1 MEIIFVLIILS
12 LAFFGMSI
20 GVILKNKPL
29 QGSCGGLIQEGECS
43 ICGGDP
49 DKCDEQGNP

>member
-29 QGSCGGLIQEGECS
+29 QGSCGGLSLEGECS

-49 DKCDEQGNP
+49 DKCDEKDNS

>member
-29 QGSCGGLIQEGECS
+29 QGSCGGLSQEGECS

-49 DKCDEQGNP
+49 DKCDEKDNS

>member
-12 LAFFGMSI
+12 LGFFGMSI

-29 QGSCGGLIQEGECS
+29 QGSCGGLNQEGECS